1 MAGGSLTS
9 STWGKRMSFDG
20 WPAEALEFYEGL
32 EADNSKSYWTANKA
46 LYDQAVHA
54 PMAALLTELEE
65 EFGEGKIF
73 RPYRDL
79 RFSADK
85 TPYKTH
91 VGATLAEGGYLQ
103 LSAQGLAAASGMY
116 QMARDQLGRYRD
128 AVADDKPGGKLVA
141 IVAKAQRGGIDVH
154 GSQSLKTAPRGYLK
168 DHPRIELL
176 KHKGLYAW
184 RQWPVDPWLGTAEA
198 RKHVTTFLLGA
209 RPLQD
214 WLDTYVG
221 ESTLPRDR

>member
-1 MAGGSLTS
+1 
-9 STWGKRMSFDG
+9 MSFDG